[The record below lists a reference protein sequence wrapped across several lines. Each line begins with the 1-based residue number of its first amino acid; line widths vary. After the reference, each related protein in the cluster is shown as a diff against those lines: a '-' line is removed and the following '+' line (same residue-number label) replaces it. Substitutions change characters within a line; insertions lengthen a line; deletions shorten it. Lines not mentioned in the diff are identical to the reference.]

1 MKVKNNHGSK
11 FSCDYHSSLSST
23 TAVQIRIISQNMNY
37 FTEIISPLNK
47 CSFVENLFSTFFAV
61 RVNPKF
67 VFDNRGCKFDS
78 FGWIDGDAKQKT

>member
-1 MKVKNNHGSK
+1 
-11 FSCDYHSSLSST
+11 
-23 TAVQIRIISQNMNY
+23 MNY

-61 RVNPKF
+61 RVTPKF
-67 VFDNRGCKFDS
+67 VFNNRGCKFDS